1 MRRLYIKVDH
11 LTFSLFQK
19 LIPKFISVNDCIS
32 MVYKE
37 TDKIFHFLR
46 KTELITV

>member
-1 MRRLYIKVDH
+1 
-11 LTFSLFQK
+11 
-19 LIPKFISVNDCIS
+19 